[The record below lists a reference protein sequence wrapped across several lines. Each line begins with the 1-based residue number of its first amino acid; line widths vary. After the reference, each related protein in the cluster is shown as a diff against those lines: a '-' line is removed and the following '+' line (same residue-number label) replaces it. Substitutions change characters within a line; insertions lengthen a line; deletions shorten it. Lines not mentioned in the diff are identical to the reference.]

1 MLIRFIIGRTDPDS
15 GRRQGLFQALGELR
29 DSGRMLAHDHARL
42 WSITDWFGENLRVP
56 PRFSLSSAPHRKA
69 QAICWFR
76 DSARR
81 HIARMWEVETILSDY
96 GVDVLV
102 IRTRKPGYV
111 VYQDEHQ
118 VTAYPFADTQ
128 A

>member
-15 GRRQGLFQALGELR
+15 GRRQGLFQALAELR
-29 DSGRMLAHDHARL
+29 EPGRMLEHDHARL
-42 WSITDWFGENLRVP
+42 SAIGDWFDENLRVP
-56 PRFSLSSAPHRKA
+56 TRFSRATGPLRKA

-81 HIARMWEVETILSDY
+81 HIAKMWEYESVLRDY

-102 IRTRKPGYV
+102 IRTRKPGYI

-118 VTAYPFADTQ
+118 VAAYPFAETR